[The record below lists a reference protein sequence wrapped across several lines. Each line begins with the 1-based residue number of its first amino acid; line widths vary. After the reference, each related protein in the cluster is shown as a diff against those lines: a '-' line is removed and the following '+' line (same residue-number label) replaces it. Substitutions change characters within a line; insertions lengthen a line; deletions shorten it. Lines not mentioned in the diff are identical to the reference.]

1 MRVRKAR
8 SKHEFLEH
16 VFLMINLSIR
26 SMISLGRYELAR
38 GERETCVQWVCIN
51 MHVRWPVVGAEL
63 LDMSSYSR
71 TYTTLCNDND
81 KSSGPCITVVTL
93 VVLNV

>member
-1 MRVRKAR
+1 
-8 SKHEFLEH
+8 
-16 VFLMINLSIR
+16 
-26 SMISLGRYELAR
+26 
-38 GERETCVQWVCIN
+38 
-51 MHVRWPVVGAEL
+51 VVGAEL